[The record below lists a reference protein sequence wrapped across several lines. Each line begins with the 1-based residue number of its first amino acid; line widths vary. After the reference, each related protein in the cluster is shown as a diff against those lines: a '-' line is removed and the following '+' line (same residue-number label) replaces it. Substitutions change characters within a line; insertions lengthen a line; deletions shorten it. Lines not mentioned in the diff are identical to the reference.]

1 MLSTLHVDNMYNE
14 IICLFYYQILLQ
26 TNKTLKRY
34 GRRSSPA
41 LDPPLAISINKVLYS
56 ACNRWWQ
63 DNLLILI
70 GLKLRSFVHVFNAI
84 WGFFFKICVEKNPYA
99 RLHYDYVS
107 TLRNAFTQWTFIYTV
122 QRLIR
127 YWDPVSLDRDYSFA
141 PVTPINIHTFKC
153 TAVFLKTY
161 WTLIC
166 WHTGKT
172 WYSSK
177 LFYFFQHGYN
187 SLNLQ

>member
-1 MLSTLHVDNMYNE
+1 MLTTCTTKLYVYFT
-14 IICLFYYQILLQ
+14 IKFYYKQTKHLNVTEEGVLQ
-26 TNKTLKRY
+26 PWVLQ
-34 GRRSSPA
+34 
-41 LDPPLAISINKVLYS
+41 VLYS

-63 DNLLILI
+63 DNLLILL

-84 WGFFFKICVEKNPYA
+84 WGFFFKICEEKNPYA

-107 TLRNAFTQWTFIYTV
+107 TFRNAFTQWTFIYTV

-127 YWDPVSLDRDYSFA
+127 YWDPVPLDRDYSFA
-141 PVTPINIHTFKC
+141 PVTPINIHTCVKAFKC

-161 WTLIC
+161 WMLIC